1 MYVNGLRSRA
11 CIDGSRRTAR
21 YSSRLRNVLAIL
33 RFDLTRADS
42 LAG

>member
-1 MYVNGLRSRA
+1 MYVNHPRPGAS
-11 CIDGSRRTAR
+11 IDGSRRTTR
-21 YSSRLRNVLAIL
+21 YSNWLRNVLAVL